1 MKIGEGFGR
10 VGKLIYCAAFA
21 FSGLSGAATPRP
33 ILASEANYQTTLTV
47 GNGDRE
53 KGATCY
59 VNEMPVVASV
69 PASKLAVTLV
79 YASCFD
85 DGKGGRAELGIQ
97 SRNPISGT
105 FTVDHFSAM
114 DNK

>member
-1 MKIGEGFGR
+1 MKIGVEFGK
-10 VGKLIYCAAFA
+10 VIFCAAFA
-21 FSGLSGAATPRP
+21 FSGLTGAATPRP

-47 GNGDRE
+47 GSGDKE

-59 VNEMPVVASV
+59 ETEMPIVASA

-85 DGKGGRAELGIQ
+85 DGRGGKAELGIP
-97 SRNPISGT
+97 SRNPVSGT
-105 FTVDHFSAM
+105 FTVDHFSSM

>member
-1 MKIGEGFGR
+1 MKRGIEFGR
-10 VGKLIYCAAFA
+10 LISCAAIA

-33 ILASEANYQTTLTV
+33 ILANEANYQITLTV
-47 GNGDRE
+47 GNEEQE

-59 VNEMPVVASV
+59 EDVSPVVATTRS
-69 PASKLAVTLV
+69 SRLAVTLV

-85 DGKGGRAELGIQ
+85 DGKGGKAELGIP

-105 FTVDHFSAM
+105 FTADHFSSM